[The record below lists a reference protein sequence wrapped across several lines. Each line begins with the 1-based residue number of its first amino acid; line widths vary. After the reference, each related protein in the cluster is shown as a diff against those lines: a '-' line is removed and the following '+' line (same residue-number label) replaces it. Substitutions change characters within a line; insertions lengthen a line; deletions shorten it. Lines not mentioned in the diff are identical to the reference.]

1 MEGKYPIMID
11 DALAGTLEVTKKGA
25 MTVFDARCRGTDA
38 LLRLSVYGDDG
49 EGYLGVMVPE
59 DGEMRLRR
67 SMSPLSMKGFP
78 EEIVAAGPA
87 GRGNAG
93 QQGKAE
99 KDAAPQTGGGETM
112 AGRVEKPE
120 TMPPE
125 KMAEES
131 CDTAPCE
138 AGCGGAASPA
148 PPEACG
154 KPKSEEVD
162 PPCEKPSEQETE
174 SPCEKCPEQEAE
186 SPCEKCSGQEAEP
199 PCEKCPGQEAE
210 PPCEKCPEQEAE
222 SPCEKYMERQEEEPP
237 CDMSP
242 EAEMSHSG
250 QNTPAA
256 PSRSEDSPDDM
267 EDLCWYA
274 SPDGALVC
282 FDGVHSLIA
291 LPPADER
298 VPINI
303 PGQPRQIEGRDY
315 LVYVTKNG
323 RIVS

>member
-25 MTVFDARCRGTDA
+25 MTVFDARCRGTDE

-59 DGEMRLRR
+59 GGEMRLRR
-67 SMSPLSMKGFP
+67 SLSPLSMRGFP

-93 QQGKAE
+93 HQGVAE
-99 KDAAPQTGGGETM
+99 ETAAPRSGGEAPAPGTVNSGKEKEAAAPQTGCGETM
-112 AGRVEKPE
+112 TGCAEKPE
-120 TMPPE
+120 TAPPE
-125 KMAEES
+125 KLAEES
-131 CDTAPCE
+131 CESAPCE
-138 AGCGGAASPA
+138 AGCGEVVSPA
-148 PPEACG
+148 PPEAGG
-154 KPKSEEVD
+154 KPEPEEV
-162 PPCEKPSEQETE
+162 
-174 SPCEKCPEQEAE
+174 
-186 SPCEKCSGQEAEP
+186 EP
-199 PCEKCPGQEAE
+199 PCEQPPEQEVEPPCEQPPEQEVE
-210 PPCEKCPEQEAE
+210 PPCEKCPE
-222 SPCEKYMERQEEEPP
+222 
-237 CDMSP
+237 P
-242 EAEMSHSG
+242 EG
-250 QNTPAA
+250 A
-256 PSRSEDSPDDM
+256 PGEM

-298 VPINI
+298 VPQNI
-303 PGQPRQIEGRDY
+303 PAQRRQIEGRDY

>member
-25 MTVFDARCRGTDA
+25 MTVFDARCKGTDK

-59 DGEMRLRR
+59 GGEMRLRR

-93 QQGKAE
+93 HQGVAEETAAPRSGGEAPAPGTTNSGKEKETATPQTDGGKTMVDHAE
-99 KDAAPQTGGGETM
+99 KTET
-112 AGRVEKPE
+112 V
-120 TMPPE
+120 PPE
-125 KMAEES
+125 KAPETLPPEKLAEES
-131 CDTAPCE
+131 CESEPCKADCGE
-138 AGCGGAASPA
+138 ATSPT
-148 PPEACG
+148 PPETG
-154 KPKSEEVD
+154 NKPEPEEVE
-162 PPCEKPSEQETE
+162 PPCEKRPEQEVE
-174 SPCEKCPEQEAE
+174 PSCEKCPERQEEEAPCEKPPEHQEEEAPCEKCPE
-186 SPCEKCSGQEAEP
+186 
-199 PCEKCPGQEAE
+199 
-210 PPCEKCPEQEAE
+210 PEV
-222 SPCEKYMERQEEEPP
+222 P
-237 CDMSP
+237 
-242 EAEMSHSG
+242 HSG
-250 QNTPAA
+250 QNTPTA
-256 PSRSEDSPDDM
+256 PSQPEGSPGNM

-291 LPPADER
+291 LPLKDER
-298 VPINI
+298 VPQNI

-315 LVYVTKNG
+315 LVYETKNG
-323 RIVS
+323 RIIS

>member
-25 MTVFDARCRGTDA
+25 MTVFDARCKGTDE

-59 DGEMRLRR
+59 GGEMRLRR
-67 SMSPLSMKGFP
+67 SLSPLSMRGFP

-99 KDAAPQTGGGETM
+99 ETAAPRSDSKVSVPDKTGGGEEKEVAAPQTGGGETV
-112 AGRVEKPE
+112 AECAEKPE
-120 TMPPE
+120 SAPPE
-125 KMAEES
+125 RPREENCEIPS
-131 CDTAPCE
+131 CE
-138 AGCGGAASPA
+138 AGCGEAVSPA
-148 PPEACG
+148 PPETGG
-154 KPKSEEVD
+154 KPEPEEVE
-162 PPCEKPSEQETE
+162 PPCEKP
-174 SPCEKCPEQEAE
+174 PEQEV
-186 SPCEKCSGQEAEP
+186 EP
-199 PCEKCPGQEAE
+199 PCEKCPERQEAETPCEKPPEHQEAE
-210 PPCEKCPEQEAE
+210 PPCEKCPEPARAESKQEA
-222 SPCEKYMERQEEEPP
+222 SDIPSEP
-237 CDMSP
+237 
-242 EAEMSHSG
+242 
-250 QNTPAA
+250 
-256 PSRSEDSPDDM
+256 EDSPDDM

-298 VPINI
+298 VPQNI
-303 PGQPRQIEGRDY
+303 PGQPRQIEGRNY
-315 LVYVTKNG
+315 LVYETKNG

>member
-1 MEGKYPIMID
+1 MEGKYPIIID

-25 MTVFDARCRGTDA
+25 MTVFDARCRGTDE

-59 DGEMRLRR
+59 GGEMRLRR
-67 SMSPLSMKGFP
+67 SMSPLSMRGFP

-93 QQGKAE
+93 QQGVAE
-99 KDAAPQTGGGETM
+99 EPAASGSGGEAPAPEETLGGKTEETSVLQTGG
-112 AGRVEKPE
+112 EKMMTERAENPE
-120 TMPPE
+120 AVPPE
-125 KMAEES
+125 KMAEEN
-131 CDTAPCE
+131 CETAPCE
-138 AGCGGAASPA
+138 ADCGEAVSPA

-154 KPKSEEVD
+154 KPGPEEV
-162 PPCEKPSEQETE
+162 
-174 SPCEKCPEQEAE
+174 
-186 SPCEKCSGQEAEP
+186 EP
-199 PCEKCPGQEAE
+199 PCEKHPEQEVE
-210 PPCEKCPEQEAE
+210 PPCEKCPEQEVE
-222 SPCEKYMERQEEEPP
+222 PPCEKCPEHQEAEPP
-237 CDMSP
+237 CEKCLKP
-242 EAEMSHSG
+242 AGEQSG

-256 PSRSEDSPDDM
+256 PSEAEEAP
-267 EDLCWYA
+267 ENIENLCWYA

-282 FDGVHSLIA
+282 FDGIHSLIA
-291 LPPADER
+291 LPLKDER
-298 VPINI
+298 IPKNI